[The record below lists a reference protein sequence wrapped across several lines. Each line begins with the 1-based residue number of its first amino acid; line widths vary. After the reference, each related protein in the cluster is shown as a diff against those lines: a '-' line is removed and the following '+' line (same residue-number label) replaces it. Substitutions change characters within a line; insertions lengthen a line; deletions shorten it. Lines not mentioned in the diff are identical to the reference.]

1 MSDEELVA
9 MFQQNTGKATRIR
22 QIEYFDEHSQGTA
35 SKIATEADNTLI
47 NADEIALESE
57 VVHS

>member
-1 MSDEELVA
+1 MSDEELVT

-22 QIEYFDEHSQGTA
+22 QVEYFEDHSQGEP
-35 SKIATEADNTLI
+35 SKNAANADSTLI